1 MSEKL
6 EKGARI
12 RTLYGEAVIDH
23 WIAEGGQGD
32 VYAVDYNG
40 EPKALKWYKPTGM
53 GKKPEAFY
61 RNLKD
66 NVLNG
71 SPSKAFLWPLDITEW
86 GGGENVF
93 GYIMDL
99 RPKDYYEVS
108 DYMLTHVRFSSFR
121 TVIDASLNIV
131 SAYRL
136 LHNRGYSYQDLNDGN
151 FFINPVNGK
160 VLICDN
166 DNVAPNGVETGI
178 IGKPRY
184 MAPEIVVGQKMPDKY
199 SDWYSM
205 SVILFILFCL
215 NHPLEGKR
223 SLTPALTP
231 ALQKKLYG
239 TEAMFLMDKENKNN
253 LPDPRIHKNVLMVW
267 KFLPDYMQELF
278 SRAFGQTA
286 LKTPHMRPSEVEWM
300 NHLVRFRSEI
310 VLCQCGNEIFT
321 KQGRTCVCEKC
332 QRTLR
337 IPYRLEFSGYSTAGI
352 VGSRIYRCQVGPCN
366 AEEALKPVGQVTALE
381 KDGKR
386 SLVLK
391 NLSDSIWNATTPS
404 GRAKRVGPKE
414 GVPLIHGITITIHN
428 ETIRIT
434 ENEREGE

>member
-1 MSEKL
+1 MSKKL
-6 EKGARI
+6 EKGTCI
-12 RTLYGEAVIDH
+12 RTLYSEAVIDH

-32 VYAVDYNG
+32 VYAVNYNG
-40 EPKALKWYKPTGM
+40 ETKALKWYKPAGM
-53 GKKPEAFY
+53 GKKPKAFY
-61 RNLKD
+61 QNLKD

-71 SPSKAFLWPLDITEW
+71 APSQEFLWPLDITEW
-86 GGGENVF
+86 KGEENVF

-108 DYMLTHVRFSSFR
+108 DYMLTNVRFSSFR

-151 FFINPVNGK
+151 FFINPENGN

-184 MAPEIVVGQKMPDKY
+184 MAPEIVTGQKMPDKY

-205 SVILFILFCL
+205 SVIIFILFCL

-231 ALQKKLYG
+231 ALQEKLYG
-239 TEAMFLMDKENKNN
+239 TEAMFIMDKENKNN
-253 LPDPRIHKNVLMVW
+253 QPDPRIHKNVLMIW
-267 KFLPDYMQELF
+267 EFLPDYIQELF

-286 LKTPHMRPSEVEWM
+286 LKNPHMRPSEVEWVDS
-300 NHLVRFRSEI
+300 LVRFRSEI
-310 VLCQCGNEIFT
+310 VLCQCRNEIFT
-321 KQGRTCVCEKC
+321 KQGQPCICENCKK
-332 QRTLR
+332 TLR
-337 IPYRLEFSGYSTAGI
+337 IPYRLEFSGYSTIGVAGT
-352 VGSRIYRCQVGPCN
+352 RIYRCQVGPCN
-366 AEEALKPVGQVTALE
+366 ADEALKPVGQVVRME
-381 KDGKR
+381 KDGK
-386 SLVLK
+386 SVLILR
-391 NLSDSIWNATTPS
+391 NLSENIWNATTPG
-404 GRAKRVGPKE
+404 GRAKRVEPKE
-414 GVPLIHGITITIHN
+414 SVPLIDGITLTIHN
-428 ETIRIT
+428 ETIKIM
-434 ENEREGE
+434 ENKNKGE